1 MAGSYSSLMVEFKKN
16 IKRFQAFNEQPRV
29 FESQASQGTNYYLS
43 LGGIWGVPFYVSISM
58 NVLFSLIKKN
68 VILVVEF
75 VRGLLD
81 FWLCLM

>member
-16 IKRFQAFNEQPRV
+16 IKRFQAFHEQPRV
-29 FESQASQGTNYYLS
+29 FRSQALQGTNYYLS
-43 LGGIWGVPFYVSISM
+43 MVGIWEVKFYVFISM

-68 VILVVEF
+68 VILVVEI

-81 FWLCLM
+81 FW